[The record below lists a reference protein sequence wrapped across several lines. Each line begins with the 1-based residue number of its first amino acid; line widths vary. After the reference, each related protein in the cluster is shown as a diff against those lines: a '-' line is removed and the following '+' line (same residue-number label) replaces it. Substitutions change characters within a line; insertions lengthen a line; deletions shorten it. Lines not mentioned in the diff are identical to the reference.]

1 MPPQKI
7 GGQLSFL
14 NNPLISQ
21 TRRNHGLE
29 HASLTI
35 LSNQRPSLALAGI
48 SFPGGF
54 YILGEVD
61 TGELRSAVLI
71 ALTRMQNGEKGLAVH
86 PNCGTN
92 FVASGIVA
100 GFLAWLGMLG
110 AKDKREKFERLPLVI
125 SLVTL
130 AFIYTHPLG
139 PLLQKHI
146 TTSGEPG
153 GLKVIDIYPL
163 RIGNFSLHRVVT
175 TD

>member
-1 MPPQKI
+1 
-7 GGQLSFL
+7 LSIL
-14 NNPLISQ
+14 DNPLISQ

-35 LSNQRPSLALAGI
+35 LSNQKPTLALAGI

-61 TGELRSAVLI
+61 TDELRSAVVM

-100 GFLAWLGMLG
+100 GLFAWLGMLG
-110 AKDKREKFERLPLVI
+110 AKGRRDKVERLPLVI

-130 AFIYTHPLG
+130 AFIYTRPLG

-153 GLKVIDIYPL
+153 GLKVVDIYPL
-163 RIGNFSLHRVVT
+163 RIGSVSLHRVVT

>member
-1 MPPQKI
+1 MSILDTPTVSKI
-7 GGQLSFL
+7 
-14 NNPLISQ
+14 
-21 TRRNHGLE
+21 RRNHGLE

-35 LSNQRPSLALAGI
+35 LSNQKPSLALAGI

-61 TGELRSAVLI
+61 TDELRSAVLM

-92 FVASGIVA
+92 FVATGIVA
-100 GFLAWLGMLG
+100 GLLAWLGMLG
-110 AKDKREKFERLPLVI
+110 AKSRRDKVERLPLVI

-130 AFIYTHPLG
+130 AFIYTRPLG
-139 PLLQKHI
+139 PLLQKHV

-153 GLKVIDIYPL
+153 GLQVVDIYPL
-163 RIGNFSLHRVVT
+163 RIGSLSLHWVVT